1 MERPDSP
8 YAARRWAP
16 PQPPQPVRRRSA
28 VRSLLLG
35 ATLGLLLVCL
45 LAGSAMAAYGAIA
58 LSLPTPEELQQ
69 RAAAFRSTEILDRHG
84 RPLYILND
92 PQGGRRK
99 VVPLSAI
106 SPWLIRATLATED
119 PHFYQHPGVDPVA
132 VVRAL
137 YYDLRYGAPVVG
149 GSTIPQ
155 QLVKLVF
162 LSPERTLERKVKE
175 AVLAAEISRRYPKDT
190 ILELYLNEVHYGNL
204 AYGVEAAAQIYFGKS
219 AADLTLAEA
228 SFLAGIPQAPARYDP
243 YTNFAACKA
252 RQQVVLNLMVRHG
265 FLSPQ
270 EAERALAEP
279 LHLAPRSASL
289 TMRAPHFTVYVREQL
304 ESRYGPQVLY
314 RNGLRVVTTLD
325 LDLQTA
331 AEEAL
336 REHLASL
343 ADRNAHNGAV
353 VVLDPATGEI
363 LAMVG
368 SADFWDEAI
377 DGQVNM
383 ALSPRQP
390 GSAIKPFTYL
400 AAFER
405 GWTPATL
412 IWDVP
417 TEFPD
422 GANPPYRPRNYDG
435 KFHGPVLVRQALGNS
450 LNIPAVKA
458 LQFVGIDGLKE
469 MAARVGITTLTREDY
484 GLSLT
489 LGGGEVSLLD
499 LTNAYAV
506 LASGGVYR
514 PPVAILRVEDSA
526 GRLIEEHQANP
537 GRQVV
542 APEHAFLITD
552 ILADPQARQP
562 AFGRAAR
569 FMELDRPA
577 AVKTGTTNDVRDIW
591 ALGYT
596 PDLVAGVWVGNADNS
611 AMRDLS
617 GATGAAPIWQAVMLR
632 AHQGKPARA
641 FEPPPG
647 VERVEICAEGG
658 TLPGPACPARRL
670 EWFAKGQGPRPASED
685 IHQVLRVDR
694 STGGL
699 ATEFCP
705 PDLVEERVYLVYPP
719 EAEAWARERGLPE
732 PPRGPCPL
740 HAYAAELAITSPREG
755 DVVQGLV
762 PVRGTVRVP
771 GLVAYRVEYGI
782 GPDPGGWGPVAGPFT
797 GEVHDAFLGA
807 WDTRGLFDEEHTLRL
822 VAETQDGRLLEA
834 RVHVVVR
841 NATPTPT
848 ESPTPKATR
857 KPRRTPTPTLE
868 IPTPTPTEPWWEEPT
883 PTATEPPWEEPTS
896 TPTPDLTETPAPT
909 PAESPTPPPTP
920 TPSGPGEPGGEPGA
934 TPTPLP
940 DLVASITAPWEGEV
954 VSPPVEIRGT
964 AAGTLFVAYRVEVGL
979 GPEPEEWILIGEER
993 SVPVVEGVLARW
1005 RPRGLSGQVVT
1016 LRLTVWGVG
1025 QQKEARVTV
1034 WVE

>member
-1 MERPDSP
+1 MYGPDHP
-8 YAARRWAP
+8 YTPRRWAP
-16 PQPPQPVRRRSA
+16 PRQPIPRPTRRGSA
-28 VRSLLLG
+28 ARSLLLG
-35 ATLGLLLVCL
+35 AILGVLLVCF

-58 LSLPTPEELQQ
+58 LTLPAPEEL
-69 RAAAFRSTEILDRHG
+69 RTRTAAFRSTEILDRYG
-84 RPLYILND
+84 RPLYVLND
-92 PQGGRRK
+92 PQGGRRT

-119 PHFYQHPGVDPVA
+119 PHFYLHPGVDPVGVA
-132 VVRAL
+132 RAL

-155 QLVKLVF
+155 QLVKLAF

-175 AVLAAEISRRYPKDT
+175 AVLAAEVSRRYPKDT
-190 ILELYLNEVHYGNL
+190 ILELYLNEIHYGNL
-204 AYGVEAAAQIYFGKS
+204 AYGAEAAAQVYFGKP

-252 RQQVVLNLMVRHG
+252 RQEVVLGLMVKHG
-265 FLSPQ
+265 FASAE
-270 EAERALAEP
+270 EAARALAEP
-279 LHLAPRSASL
+279 LRLAPRSASL

-304 ESRYGPQVLY
+304 EARYGPQALY

-325 LDLQTA
+325 LDLQAA
-331 AEEAL
+331 AEDAL
-336 REHLASL
+336 RKHLTTL
-343 ADRNAHNGAV
+343 ADHNAHNGAV
-353 VVLDPATGEI
+353 VVLDPTTGEI
-363 LAMVG
+363 LALVG

-390 GSAIKPFTYL
+390 GSAIKPLTYL

-435 KFHGPVLVRQALGNS
+435 AFHGPVLVRQALGNS

-458 LQFVGIDGLKE
+458 LQFVGLDGLKE
-469 MAARVGITTLTREDY
+469 MAARMGITTLVQDDY

-489 LGGGEVSLLD
+489 LGGGEVSLLE
-499 LTNAYAV
+499 LVNAYAV

-514 PPVAILRVEDSA
+514 PPVSILRVEDSA
-526 GRLIEEHQANP
+526 GRLLEEHQPSP
-537 GRQVV
+537 GRQVIS
-542 APEHAFLITD
+542 PEHAFLITD

-562 AFGRAAR
+562 AFGSAAR
-569 FMELDRPA
+569 FLELDRPA
-577 AVKTGTTNDVRDIW
+577 AVKTGTTNDVRDVW
-591 ALGYT
+591 AVGYT

-611 AMRDLS
+611 AMTRLS
-617 GATGAAPIWQAVMLR
+617 GATGAAPIWQAVMLHALR
-632 AHQGKPARA
+632 GKPPRA

-694 STGGL
+694 TTGML

-705 PDLVEERVYLVYPP
+705 PEVVEERVYLVYPP
-719 EAEAWARERGLPE
+719 EAAEWARERGLPE
-732 PPRGPCPL
+732 PPREPCSL
-740 HAYAAELAITSPREG
+740 HAYAAELAITSPQEG
-755 DVVQGLV
+755 EVVQGVV
-762 PVRGTVRVP
+762 PIWGTVRVP
-771 GLVAYRVEYGI
+771 GLAAYRVEYGI
-782 GPDPGGWGPVAGPFT
+782 GPDPGGWGPVAGPFA
-797 GEVHDAFLGA
+797 GEVRDAPLA
-807 WDTRGLFDEEHTLRL
+807 QWDTRGLADMEHTLRL
-822 VAETQDGRLLEA
+822 VAETLDGRQVEA
-834 RVHVVVR
+834 RVHVLVR
-841 NATPTPT
+841 NATPTAMP
-848 ESPTPKATR
+848 SP
-857 KPRRTPTPTLE
+857 
-868 IPTPTPTEPWWEEPT
+868 IPTATETPWPTTTPTEPPTWETPALPITPSPTEGPWETPTTEPT
-883 PTATEPPWEEPTS
+883 QEPV
-896 TPTPDLTETPAPT
+896 TPTPAPT
-909 PAESPTPPPTP
+909 EPPPPLETPVPSPT
-920 TPSGPGEPGGEPGA
+920 EPGA
-934 TPTPLP
+934 PGGDATPTALP
-940 DLVASITAPWEGEV
+940 PLVAHITAPLEGQA
-954 VSPPVEIRGT
+954 VSPPVQIRGT
-964 AAGTLFVAYRVEVGL
+964 AAGSAFVAYRVEMGL
-979 GPEPEEWILIGEER
+979 GTEPTEWVLLGEER
-993 SVPVVEGVLARW
+993 PVQVVDGVLARW

-1025 QQKEARVTV
+1025 QWVEDRVTV

>member
-1 MERPDSP
+1 M
-8 YAARRWAP
+8 
-16 PQPPQPVRRRSA
+16 
-28 VRSLLLG
+28 LLG
-35 ATLGLLLVCL
+35 AILGMLLVCL
-45 LAGSAMAAYGAIA
+45 LTGSAMAAYGAIA
-58 LSLPTPEELQQ
+58 LSLPAPEELRE

-84 RPLYILND
+84 RPLYIIND
-92 PQGGRRK
+92 PEGGRRE
-99 VVPLSAI
+99 VVSLSAI
-106 SPWLIRATLATED
+106 SLWLIRATLATED
-119 PHFYQHPGVDPVA
+119 PNFYLHPGVDPVA
-132 VVRAL
+132 VARAL
-137 YYDLRYGAPVVG
+137 YYDVRYGAPVVG

-155 QLVKLVF
+155 QLVKLIF
-162 LSPERTLERKVKE
+162 LTPERTLERKVKE
-175 AVLAAEISRRYPKDT
+175 AVLAAEVSRRYPKDT
-190 ILELYLNEVHYGNL
+190 ILELYLNEIHYGNL
-204 AYGVEAAAQIYFGKS
+204 AYGAEAAAQVYFGKS

-252 RQQVVLNLMVRHG
+252 RQEVVLNLMVKHG
-265 FLSPQ
+265 FLSRG
-270 EAERALAEP
+270 EAQRALAEP

-304 ESRYGPQVLY
+304 EARYGPQVLY
-314 RNGLRVVTTLD
+314 RNGLRVTTTLD
-325 LDLQTA
+325 LDLQAA

-336 REHLASL
+336 REHVAGLAS
-343 ADRNAHNGAV
+343 RGAHNGAAV
-353 VVLDPATGEI
+353 VINPATGEI

-368 SADFWDEAI
+368 SADFWDESI

-390 GSAIKPFTYL
+390 GSAIKPLTYL

-435 KFHGPVLVRQALGNS
+435 AFRGPVLVRQALGNS

-458 LQFVGIDGLKE
+458 LQFVGLDGFKE
-469 MAARVGITTLTREDY
+469 IAARVGITTLTRDDY

-489 LGGGEVSLLD
+489 LGGGEVSLLE

-526 GRLIEEHQANP
+526 GRLIEEHQASV

-552 ILADPQARQP
+552 ILADPEARQP
-562 AFGRAAR
+562 TFGSAAR
-569 FMELDRPA
+569 FMQLDRPA
-577 AVKTGTTNDVRDIW
+577 AVKTGTTNDVRDVW

-611 AMRDLS
+611 AMTNLS
-617 GATGAAPIWQAVMLR
+617 GAVAAAPVWQAIMLR
-632 AHQGKPARA
+632 AHQGKPVRG

-658 TLPGPACPARRL
+658 TVPGPACPARRL
-670 EWFAKGQGPRPASED
+670 EWFAIGQGPRPASED

-694 STGGL
+694 TTGGL

-705 PDLVEERVYLVYPP
+705 AETVEERVYLIYPP

-732 PPRGPCPL
+732 PPREPCPL
-740 HAYAAELAITSPREG
+740 HAYAAELAIASPREG
-755 DVVQGLV
+755 EVVQGVV
-762 PVRGTVRVP
+762 PIWGTVRVP
-771 GLVAYRVEYGI
+771 GLASYRVEYGI
-782 GPDPGGWGPVAGPFT
+782 GPDPGGWGLVAGPFS
-797 GEVHDAFLGA
+797 GEVQDALLGQ
-807 WDTRGLFDEEHTLRL
+807 WDTRGLSDVEHTLRL
-822 VAETQDGRLLEA
+822 VAEMQDGRLLEA
-834 RVHVVVR
+834 RRHVLVR

-857 KPRRTPTPTLE
+857 APRRTATPTPGVPTPTA
-868 IPTPTPTEPWWEEPT
+868 TEPWWAEPT
-883 PTATEPPWEEPTS
+883 PTATEPPWAEPTATPTQEEPATPTPESTHTPVPTPVQSPTPPATPEPTS
-896 TPTPDLTETPAPT
+896 TPP
-909 PAESPTPPPTP
+909 
-920 TPSGPGEPGGEPGA
+920 GPGEPSDDAPV
-934 TPTPLP
+934 TPTSPP
-940 DLVASITAPWEGEV
+940 LVAQIAFPLEGDMV
-954 VSPPVEIRGT
+954 RAPVEIHGT
-964 AAGTLFVAYRVEVGL
+964 AAGTLFIAYRVEVGL
-979 GPEPEEWILIGEER
+979 GSEPELWVPIGEER
-993 SVPVVEGVLARW
+993 FTPVVDGILALWQPWDLR
-1005 RPRGLSGQVVT
+1005 GQVVT
-1016 LRLTVWGVG
+1016 LRLTVWGIG
-1025 QQKEARVTV
+1025 EQAEARVTV